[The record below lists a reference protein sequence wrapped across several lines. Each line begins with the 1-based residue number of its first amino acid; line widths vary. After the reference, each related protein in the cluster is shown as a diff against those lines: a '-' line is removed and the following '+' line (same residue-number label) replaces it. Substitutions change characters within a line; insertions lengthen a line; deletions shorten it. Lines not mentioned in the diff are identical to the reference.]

1 VAKKKEGEL
10 SEDQRRK
17 KAEAFLKTLDAGKRK
32 YKDADKL
39 LEELLAGGM
48 KAGDSVEISGN
59 RKVTVIDNFADK
71 NSHYKTVRVGRYGL
85 DVSFTD

>member
-1 VAKKKEGEL
+1 MA
-10 SEDQRRK
+10 
-17 KAEAFLKTLDAGKRK
+17 
-32 YKDADKL
+32 
-39 LEELLAGGM
+39 
-48 KAGDSVEISGN
+48 AGDSVEISGN